1 MGVLEQGMR
10 IVVVGATGN
19 HGTSLCRRLS
29 ADPNV
34 DSVVGVA
41 RRRPSLSL
49 PKVTWV
55 QADVTSDDLSP
66 LFAGADA
73 VVSLVWLIQPGR
85 RESVTRSVNVD
96 GSARVFSAVAAAGV
110 PTLVYASSVGA
121 YAAGPKDRAVDES
134 WSTAGIPTSFYSRH
148 KAAVERILDSFEASH
163 PDVRVVRMRP
173 GLCFK
178 REAATQIRRLFVGPF
193 LPRSLVRRSLLPAL
207 PVTSRLRFQAVH
219 TDDLAEAYRLALM
232 SDSARGAFNVAADPV
247 LDGDTLS
254 SVLSARQLPLPSS
267 ILRAGAAASFHLR
280 LQPSEPGWLDMG
292 LGVPIMDTTRV
303 RTELGWEPRVS
314 AVDAFAE
321 LFDGLREG
329 GELDTPPLAR
339 ATSGPA
345 RVREVLT
352 GVGSTSR

>member
-1 MGVLEQGMR
+1 MR

-34 DSVVGVA
+34 DAVVGVA

-49 PKVTWV
+49 PKVTWA
-55 QADVTSDDLSP
+55 QADVTEDRLEP

-85 RESVTRSVNVD
+85 RERVTHAVNVD
-96 GSARVFSAVAAAGV
+96 GSARVFSAVASAGV
-110 PTLVYASSVGA
+110 PVLVYASSVGA
-121 YAAGPKDRAVDES
+121 YAPGPKDRAVDES
-134 WSTAGIPTSFYSRH
+134 WPTTGIATSFYSRH
-148 KAAVERILDSFEASH
+148 KAAVERILDSFEAAH

-178 REAATQIRRLFVGPF
+178 GEAATQIRRLFVGPF
-193 LPRSLVRRSLLPAL
+193 LPRSLVRRSLLPVL

-219 TDDLAEAYRLALM
+219 TDDLAEAYRLALTN
-232 SDSARGAFNVAADPV
+232 DSASGAYNVAADPV
-247 LDGDTLS
+247 LDGETLGQ
-254 SVLSARQLPLPSS
+254 VLGARQVPLPSS
-267 ILRAGAAASFHLR
+267 ILRAGAAASFHVR
-280 LQPSEPGWLDMG
+280 AQPSEPGWLDMG
-292 LGVPIMDTTRV
+292 LGVPIMDTTRL
-303 RTELGWEPRVS
+303 RSELGWEPRTS
-314 AVDAFAE
+314 ATEAFAE
-321 LFDGLREG
+321 LFDGLRAG
-329 GELDTPPLAR
+329 AELDTPPLAR
-339 ATSGPA
+339 STSGPA

>member
-1 MGVLEQGMR
+1 MR

-29 ADPNV
+29 SDPNV
-34 DSVVGVA
+34 DSVLGVA
-41 RRRPSLSL
+41 RRRPELSL
-49 PKVTWV
+49 PKVSWA
-55 QADVTSDDLSP
+55 QADVTKDPLEP
-66 LFAGADA
+66 LFSGADA

-85 RESVTRSVNVD
+85 HESVTRSVNVD
-96 GSARVFSAVAAAGV
+96 GSARVFAAAAAAEV
-110 PTLVYASSVGA
+110 PVLVYASSVGA

-163 PDVRVVRMRP
+163 PDMRVVRMRP

-193 LPRSLVRRSLLPAL
+193 LPRALMRRSLLPVL

-219 TDDLAEAYRLALM
+219 TDDLAEAYRLALTN
-232 SDSARGAFNVAADPV
+232 DEARGAYNVAADPV
-247 LDGDTLS
+247 LDGETLS
-254 SVLSARQLPLPSS
+254 AVLGARQVPVPATALRVGASAS
-267 ILRAGAAASFHLR
+267 YHLRA
-280 LQPSEPGWLDMG
+280 QPTEPGWLDMG
-292 LGVPIMDTTRV
+292 LGVPIMDTTRI
-303 RTELGWEPRVS
+303 RSELGWEPRVS

-321 LFDGLREG
+321 LFDGIREG
-329 GELDTPPLAR
+329 ADLETPPLAR